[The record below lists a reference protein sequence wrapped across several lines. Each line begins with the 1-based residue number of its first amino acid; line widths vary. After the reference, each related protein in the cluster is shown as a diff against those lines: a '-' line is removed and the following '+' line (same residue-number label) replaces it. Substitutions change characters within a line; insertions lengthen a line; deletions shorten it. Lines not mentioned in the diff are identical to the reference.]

1 MGVIVVPLDKLPIKM
16 SPGLGLSMLD
26 RAIKESFAQR
36 GSTTDLER
44 VRQYFSKKHGEIH
57 CLYCGAANPSRW
69 DHLHAVSR
77 GGDTVPGNLV
87 PACQRCDDSKQ
98 DKDLDQWLS
107 GKSKHRPDPTLL
119 VRIQSEVTAYQTHFS
134 YKPRE
139 FDKKISKAQRATYAR
154 FRKEL
159 DSLRTHLRREELLK

>member
-1 MGVIVVPLDKLPIKM
+1 MPLDKLPIKM

-26 RAIKESFAQR
+26 RAIKESFALR
-36 GSTTDLER
+36 CSTADLEK
-44 VRQYFSKKHGEIH
+44 VRQYFSKNGGLH
-57 CLYCGAANPSRW
+57 CLYCGAENPSRW

-98 DKDLDQWLS
+98 DKDIDEWLS
-107 GKSKHRPDPTLL
+107 GKSKHRPAPDSLA
-119 VRIQSEVTAYQTHFS
+119 RIQSKVNAYQVHFP
-134 YKPRE
+134 YKPKE
-139 FDKKISKAQRATYAR
+139 FDEKLSKAQRVTYTR

-159 DSLRTHLRREELLK
+159 DSLRAHLQHDGLLK